1 VAGVVR
7 WLVLL
12 QVADLL
18 LDVLTGFLAIYLV
31 DVVHASPAE
40 AAAGVAVR
48 LVAGLAGDAMLVRVL
63 ERIAGRRV
71 LTASAAAA
79 AAAYPAF
86 LLVPGYW
93 PKLVVLA
100 ALSMATAPWYPLL
113 QANLYGSLPGQ
124 SGVAV
129 TLATAAGLAG
139 GVGPLAAGFLAGHVG
154 LSWALAGLAVA
165 PVCVLAGVGGQRGGV
180 RDRVGA
186 AGAGSPRSGAGSTR
200 RGAEL
205 P

>member
-1 VAGVVR
+1 
-7 WLVLL
+7 
-12 QVADLL
+12 
-18 LDVLTGFLAIYLV
+18 
-31 DVVHASPAE
+31 
-40 AAAGVAVR
+40 
-48 LVAGLAGDAMLVRVL
+48 M
-63 ERIAGRRV
+63 
-71 LTASAAAA
+71 
-79 AAAYPAF
+79 
-86 LLVPGYW
+86 
-93 PKLVVLA
+93 
-100 ALSMATAPWYPLL
+100 
-113 QANLYGSLPGQ
+113 
-124 SGVAV
+124 

-165 PVCVLAGVGGQRGGV
+165 PVCVLAGVRGQRGGV